1 MSAGLSGKGARLH
14 FCASQAERESR
25 ELRSRPCE
33 RRARDARTGVA
44 ARRGRRSPSI
54 HHDRSWARR
63 HESTSRLTPPLV
75 SNANRTQC
83 YRLHADAFYRRP
95 VRLRRTG
102 NRRSVVVRR
111 SLGAERIS
119 QTQWLR
125 SVDLAQCRSRQD
137 CAIQDQQTRRV
148 VVLAFRCSGSVTC
161 DGRGRKAG
169 VTRRFRQNGGS
180 RPMKIVV
187 AILVVLGL
195 LGMALGVWGLFTDA
209 GRARFDEMDGLIPFF
224 CGVAGAILIIAAA
237 VIPAFRFLLR
247 ARKRRSA

>member
-1 MSAGLSGKGARLH
+1 MSGWPFGEGRAPVFLRLAGGAGKPRTALPPLQKALPGRAGRSTAR
-14 FCASQAERESR
+14 C
-25 ELRSRPCE
+25 
-33 RRARDARTGVA
+33 
-44 ARRGRRSPSI
+44 GRRSPSI

-119 QTQWLR
+119 QTQWRR
-125 SVDLAQCRSRQD
+125 SVDLAQYRSRQD

-148 VVLAFRCSGSVTC
+148 VALAFHCSGSVIC

-169 VTRRFRQNGGS
+169 VTRRFR
-180 RPMKIVV
+180 
-187 AILVVLGL
+187 
-195 LGMALGVWGLFTDA
+195 
-209 GRARFDEMDGLIPFF
+209 
-224 CGVAGAILIIAAA
+224 
-237 VIPAFRFLLR
+237 
-247 ARKRRSA
+247 